1 MRRVKGF
8 TLIELMI
15 VVVVIAV
22 LAGLALSGYTKQI
35 RKSRRAEA
43 RQALSDM
50 ALREE
55 KFRSNNISYGTCNEV
70 SGTDPTVTT
79 NCANY
84 NANLKYYTVAVTA
97 SSAMGY
103 TMTATGKTADQLK
116 DSCGMFTFT
125 MASGVLSKTAANTG
139 DPACSP

>member
-1 MRRVKGF
+1 MRRVRGF

-15 VVVVIAV
+15 VVLVIAV
-22 LAGLALSGYTKQI
+22 LASLAMSGYTKQI

-43 RQALSDM
+43 RQALSDL
-50 ALREE
+50 ALRQE
-55 KFRSNNISYGTCNEV
+55 KFRSNHTAYGTCNEV
-70 SGTDPTVTT
+70 SGTDSTLTT

-97 SSAMGY
+97 SSATGY

-116 DSCGMFTFT
+116 DSCGMFTFA
-125 MASGVLSKTAANTG
+125 MAGGVLSKTAANTG
-139 DPACSP
+139 DPSCSP